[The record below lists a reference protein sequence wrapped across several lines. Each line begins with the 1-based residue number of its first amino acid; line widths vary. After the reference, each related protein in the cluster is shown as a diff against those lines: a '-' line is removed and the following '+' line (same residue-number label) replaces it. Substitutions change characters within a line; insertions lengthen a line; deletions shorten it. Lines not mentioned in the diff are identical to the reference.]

1 MDLHS
6 GTRSPPSSSSHSPFP
21 APDPSVAIAR
31 HTHVLVHQLSLVSL
45 VERHSRE
52 VHVAARTVYL
62 SWIRSQEKCLR
73 SLQRFR
79 TKIARF
85 SQNGCK
91 SHISH
96 KDRSETQLPL
106 PVHRPLYR
114 PSADTAPQTPL
125 LGTLVRRRRTR
136 VGNSLGPNARPY
148 APAQSPGTGAICR
161 HLLNLQVPAQS
172 TSTGSVCRHRLNLQA
187 RAQSTGP
194 L

>member
-1 MDLHS
+1 MI
-6 GTRSPPSSSSHSPFP
+6 SSSTRYHSCPWRK
-21 APDPSVAIAR
+21 ANAAK
-31 HTHVLVHQLSLVSL
+31 
-45 VERHSRE
+45 SRTPPT
-52 VHVAARTVYL
+52 TVQM
-62 SWIRSQEKCLR
+62 SWIRSQKKCVG